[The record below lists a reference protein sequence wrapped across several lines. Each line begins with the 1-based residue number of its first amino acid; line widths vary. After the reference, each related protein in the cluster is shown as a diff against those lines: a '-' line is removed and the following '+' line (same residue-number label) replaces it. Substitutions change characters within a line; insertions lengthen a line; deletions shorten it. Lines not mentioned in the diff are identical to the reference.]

1 MKRQFY
7 IWTAGLVLL
16 ISISFIDIFMNCQSH
31 NHDILWLLRIP
42 KTLTALIAGAALAL
56 SGIQMQSI
64 LRNPLADPHI
74 LGITSGASLGAAAA
88 TLAGIGALSTTM
100 SAFLGAG
107 LTAVLI
113 MAASRK
119 LREATTLLIFGV
131 MLGFI
136 LNAVISVMQYMS
148 NAENLKIFYSW
159 SAGSFSLTRWSE
171 IGIMAIALIIG
182 SVIAAGGH
190 KGLDIILFGEDF
202 TQMTGAD
209 TRKIHFRALISC
221 SIMTGAVTAF
231 CGPIGFLGI
240 VAPHIARA
248 IFKTSAHKTILPGSI
263 LAGCIISISADILS
277 QLSPTPLPVSS
288 TMALIGIPIIIYV
301 ITRKLK

>member
-1 MKRQFY
+1 MKRKLY
-7 IWTAGLVLL
+7 IWTSCRILL
-16 ISISFIDIFMNCQSH
+16 ISMALIDIFMNSQSL
-31 NHDILWLLRIP
+31 NHDILWLVRIP
-42 KTLTALIAGAALAL
+42 KTLTALIAGAGLAL

-88 TLAGIGALSTTM
+88 TMAGIGALSTTM

-136 LNAVISVMQYMS
+136 LNAIISILQYTS

-159 SAGSFSLTRWSE
+159 SAGSFSLTRWSDLS
-171 IGIMAIALIIG
+171 IMAGAVILGSIIAG
-182 SVIAAGGH
+182 NSH

-202 TQMTGAD
+202 VHMTGAD
-209 TRKIHFRALISC
+209 TRKIHFKALLSC

-240 VAPHIARA
+240 VAPHIAKA
-248 IFKTSAHKTILPGSI
+248 IFRTSDHKTILPASVLVGS
-263 LAGCIISISADILS
+263 IISIGADILS

-288 TMALIGIPIIIYV
+288 TMAIIGIPIIIYI

>member
-1 MKRQFY
+1 M
-7 IWTAGLVLL
+7 AM
-16 ISISFIDIFMNCQSH
+16 IDIFMHSQSL
-31 NHDILWLLRIP
+31 NHDILWLIRIP
-42 KTLTALIAGAALAL
+42 KTLTALIAGAGLAL

-88 TLAGIGALSTTM
+88 TMAGIGALSTTM

-136 LNAVISVMQYMS
+136 LNAIISILQYTS

-159 SAGSFSLTRWSE
+159 SAGSFSLTRWSDLS
-171 IGIMAIALIIG
+171 IMAGAVILGSIIAG
-182 SVIAAGGH
+182 NSH

-202 TQMTGAD
+202 AHMTGAD
-209 TRKIHFRALISC
+209 TRKIHFKALLSC

-240 VAPHIARA
+240 VAPHIAKA
-248 IFKTSAHKTILPGSI
+248 IFRTSAHKTILPASVLVGS
-263 LAGCIISISADILS
+263 IISIGADIMS

-288 TMALIGIPIIIYV
+288 TMAIIGIPIIIYI

>member
-7 IWTAGLVLL
+7 IWATGLFLL
-16 ISISFIDIFMNCQSH
+16 ISMSLIDIFMNYQSLD
-31 NHDILWLLRIP
+31 HDIVWLLRIP
-42 KTLTALIAGAALAL
+42 RTVTALTAGAALAL

-74 LGITSGASLGAAAA
+74 LGITSGSSLGAAAA
-88 TLAGIGALSTTM
+88 TLAGVGALSTTM

-107 LTAVLI
+107 ITATLI
-113 MAASRK
+113 MAVSRR

-136 LNAVISVMQYMS
+136 LNAVISVMQYTS

-159 SAGSFSLTRWSE
+159 SAGSFLLTSWTDIS
-171 IGIMAIALIIG
+171 IMSIALIIG
-182 SVIAAGGH
+182 CVIAAGGH

-202 TQMTGAD
+202 ARMTGAD
-209 TRKIHFRALISC
+209 TRNIHFRALLSC

-248 IFKTSAHKTILPGSI
+248 LFRTSSHKTILPGSI
-263 LAGCIISISADILS
+263 LVGCIISISADILS

-288 TMALIGIPIIIYV
+288 TMALIGIPIIIYI

>member
-1 MKRQFY
+1 M
-7 IWTAGLVLL
+7 AL
-16 ISISFIDIFMNCQSH
+16 IDIFMNSQSL
-31 NHDILWLLRIP
+31 NYDILWLVRIP
-42 KTLTALIAGAALAL
+42 KTLTALIAGAGLAL

-88 TLAGIGALSTTM
+88 TMAGIGALSTTM

-136 LNAVISVMQYMS
+136 LNAIISILQYTS

-159 SAGSFSLTRWSE
+159 SAGSFSLTRWSDLS
-171 IGIMAIALIIG
+171 IMAGAVILGSIIAG
-182 SVIAAGGH
+182 NSH

-202 TQMTGAD
+202 AHMTGAD
-209 TRKIHFRALISC
+209 TRKIHFKALLSC

-240 VAPHIARA
+240 VAPHIAKA
-248 IFKTSAHKTILPGSI
+248 IFRTSAHKTILPASVLVGS
-263 LAGCIISISADILS
+263 IISIGADILS

-288 TMALIGIPIIIYV
+288 TMAIIGIPIIIYI

>member
-1 MKRQFY
+1 MKRLLY
-7 IWTAGLVLL
+7 IWTACIFLL
-16 ISISFIDIFMNCQSH
+16 ISMSFIDIFMNCQSL
-31 NHDILWLLRIP
+31 NYDILWLLRIP
-42 KTLTALIAGAALAL
+42 KTLTALIAGGSLAL

-88 TLAGIGALSTTM
+88 TMAGIGALSTTM
-100 SAFLGAG
+100 SAFLGAS

-136 LNAVISVMQYMS
+136 LNAVTSILQYAS
-148 NAENLKIFYSW
+148 NAENLKIFYNW
-159 SAGSFSLTRWSE
+159 SAGSFSLTSWSD
-171 IGIMAIALIIG
+171 ISIMTGALFLGSAIAA
-182 SVIAAGGH
+182 SGH
-190 KGLDIILFGEDF
+190 KGLDIILFGEEF
-202 TQMTGAD
+202 ALMTGAD
-209 TRKIHFRALISC
+209 TRKIHFKALLSC

-248 IFKTSAHKTILPGSI
+248 LFKTSAHKTILPASVI
-263 LAGCIISISADILS
+263 IGCIISIGADILS
-277 QLSPTPLPVSS
+277 LLSPTPLPVSS
-288 TMALIGIPIIIYV
+288 TMAIIGIPIIIYI

>member
-1 MKRQFY
+1 M
-7 IWTAGLVLL
+7 AL
-16 ISISFIDIFMNCQSH
+16 IDIFMHSQSL
-31 NHDILWLLRIP
+31 NYDILWLVRIP
-42 KTLTALIAGAALAL
+42 KTLTALIAGAGLAL

-88 TLAGIGALSTTM
+88 TMAGIGALSTTM

-136 LNAVISVMQYMS
+136 LNAIISILQYTS

-159 SAGSFSLTRWSE
+159 SAGSFSLTRWSDLS
-171 IGIMAIALIIG
+171 IMAGAVMLGSIIAG
-182 SVIAAGGH
+182 NSH

-202 TQMTGAD
+202 AHMTGAD
-209 TRKIHFRALISC
+209 TRKIHFKALLSC

-240 VAPHIARA
+240 VAPHIAKA
-248 IFKTSAHKTILPGSI
+248 IFRTSAHKTILPASVLVGS
-263 LAGCIISISADILS
+263 IISIGADILS

-288 TMALIGIPIIIYV
+288 TMAIIGIPIIIYI

>member
-1 MKRQFY
+1 M
-7 IWTAGLVLL
+7 AL
-16 ISISFIDIFMNCQSH
+16 IDIFMHSQSL
-31 NHDILWLLRIP
+31 NHDILWLVRIP
-42 KTLTALIAGAALAL
+42 KTLTALIAGAGLAL

-88 TLAGIGALSTTM
+88 TMAGIGALSTTM

-136 LNAVISVMQYMS
+136 LNAIISILQYTS

-159 SAGSFSLTRWSE
+159 SAGSFSLTRWSDLS
-171 IGIMAIALIIG
+171 IMAGAVMLGSIIAG
-182 SVIAAGGH
+182 NSH

-202 TQMTGAD
+202 AHMTGAD
-209 TRKIHFRALISC
+209 TRKIHFKALLSC

-240 VAPHIARA
+240 VAPHIAKA
-248 IFKTSAHKTILPGSI
+248 IFRTSAHKTILPASVLVGS
-263 LAGCIISISADILS
+263 IISIGADILS

-288 TMALIGIPIIIYV
+288 TMAIIGIPIIIYI

>member
-1 MKRQFY
+1 M
-7 IWTAGLVLL
+7 AL
-16 ISISFIDIFMNCQSH
+16 IDIFMNSQSL
-31 NHDILWLLRIP
+31 NHDILWLVRIP
-42 KTLTALIAGAALAL
+42 KTLTALIAGAGLAL

-88 TLAGIGALSTTM
+88 TMAGIGALSTTM

-136 LNAVISVMQYMS
+136 LNAIISILQYTS

-159 SAGSFSLTRWSE
+159 SAGSFSLTRWSDLS
-171 IGIMAIALIIG
+171 IMAGAVILGSIIAG
-182 SVIAAGGH
+182 NSH

-202 TQMTGAD
+202 VHMTGAD
-209 TRKIHFRALISC
+209 TRKIHFKALLSC

-240 VAPHIARA
+240 VAPHIAKA
-248 IFKTSAHKTILPGSI
+248 IFRTSDHKTILPASVLVGS
-263 LAGCIISISADILS
+263 IISIGADILS

-288 TMALIGIPIIIYV
+288 TMAIIGIPIIIYI

>member
-1 MKRQFY
+1 MKRQVY
-7 IWTAGLVLL
+7 IWIVGMILL
-16 ISISFIDIFMNCQSH
+16 ILMSFIDIFMNYDAL

-74 LGITSGASLGAAAA
+74 LGITSGASLSAAAA
-88 TLAGIGALSTTM
+88 TLAGIGVLSTTM

-107 LTAVLI
+107 LTALLI
-113 MAASRK
+113 MVASRK

-136 LNAVISVMQYMS
+136 LNAITSILQYTS

-159 SAGSFSLTRWSE
+159 SAGSFSLTSWYDIS
-171 IGIMAIALIIG
+171 IMTGAFLVGCAIALSG
-182 SVIAAGGH
+182 N

-202 TQMTGAD
+202 AQMTGAD
-209 TRKIHFRALISC
+209 TRKIHFKALLSC

-248 IFKTSAHKTILPGSI
+248 LFRTSAHRTIMPASI
-263 LAGCIISISADILS
+263 LIGSSISIGADILS

-288 TMALIGIPIIIYV
+288 TMAIIGIPIIIYI

>member
-1 MKRQFY
+1 MKRRFY
-7 IWTAGLVLL
+7 IWTVGLILL
-16 ISISFIDIFMNCQSH
+16 ISMSFIDIFINCHSL
-31 NHDILWLLRIP
+31 NNDILWLLRIP

-107 LTAVLI
+107 ITAALI
-113 MAASRK
+113 MVASRR
-119 LREATTLLIFGV
+119 LRQATTLLIFGV

-136 LNAVISVMQYMS
+136 LNAITSILQYAS

-159 SAGSFSLTRWSE
+159 SAGSFSLTRWYDIS
-171 IGIMAIALIIG
+171 IMTGALILG
-182 SVIAAGGH
+182 STIAFSGH
-190 KGLDIILFGEDF
+190 KGLDVILFGEDF
-202 TQMTGAD
+202 AQMTGTD
-209 TRKIHFRALISC
+209 TRKIHFKALLSC

-248 IFKTSAHKTILPGSI
+248 LFRTSAHKTILPASI
-263 LAGCIISISADILS
+263 LIGSTISIGADILS

-288 TMALIGIPIIIYV
+288 TMAIIGIPIIIYI

>member
-1 MKRQFY
+1 M
-7 IWTAGLVLL
+7 AL
-16 ISISFIDIFMNCQSH
+16 IDIFMHSQSL
-31 NHDILWLLRIP
+31 NHDILWLIRIP
-42 KTLTALIAGAALAL
+42 KTLTALIAGAGLAL

-88 TLAGIGALSTTM
+88 TMAGIGALSTTM

-136 LNAVISVMQYMS
+136 LNAIISILQYTS

-159 SAGSFSLTRWSE
+159 SAGSFSLTRWSDLS
-171 IGIMAIALIIG
+171 IMAGAVILGSIIAG
-182 SVIAAGGH
+182 NSH

-202 TQMTGAD
+202 AHMTGAD
-209 TRKIHFRALISC
+209 TRKIHFKALLSC

-240 VAPHIARA
+240 VAPHIAKA
-248 IFKTSAHKTILPGSI
+248 IFRTSAHKTILPASVLVGS
-263 LAGCIISISADILS
+263 IISIGADILS

-288 TMALIGIPIIIYV
+288 TMAIIGIPIIIYI